1 VRWGVVAAV
10 QHEAVDLVGGR
21 LGRRCSPFAVWIWL
35 VSRRAGNYALR
46 REEVRTENVGWSDNH
61 GRRIIRLI
69 PFTNTRYDPRI
80 RSPLPSRTSS
90 PVSPAA
96 R

>member
-1 VRWGVVAAV
+1 VGTGAA
-10 QHEAVDLVGGR
+10 AAGCVGRR
-21 LGRRCSPFAVWIWL
+21 LGRRCSPFAVWTWL
-35 VSRRAGNYALR
+35 VFRRACNHALR
-46 REEVRTENVGWSDNH
+46 REKVRTENVGWSDNH

-80 RSPLPSRTSS
+80 RLPLPSRTSS